1 MAAAVLGDE
10 VVCSVERAVHVL
22 GARWTPLILRELY
35 YGCTRFDEIRQRLG
49 IATNLLTTRLG
60 DLVESGVIERLPYKD
75 GHARTRHEYH
85 LTAAVE
91 RRSLSLAPCN
101 SGAIGTSLAPRDRR
115 CCGDIATEAVSCTW
129 RLSMTTVAKSR
140 CKMLRWSRRR
150 DCRNSRH
157 WRLS

>member
-85 LTAAVE
+85 LTAAGRETLLILGALQQWGDRHQPRTKGPSVLRRHRDGGGQLHVAFVDDDGREVALQDVE
-91 RRSLSLAPCN
+91 MVP
-101 SGAIGTSLAPRDRR
+101 
-115 CCGDIATEAVSCTW
+115 AT
-129 RLSMTTVAKSR
+129 
-140 CKMLRWSRRR
+140 
-150 DCRNSRH
+150 
-157 WRLS
+157 